1 MSNISFQITIDG
13 TDYTS
18 HVPFPIKWED
28 LLDERLDEARLTLKA
43 VSEKFFSPLTPVTIV
58 VSDSFNNEI
67 TKDYVVATSYANE
80 SPAGSGLYNVELS
93 LIESTKVLERFL
105 IDTLTFTNDLGR
117 LYTNGAKIIIA
128 TRSEVN
134 NPMITVVPTLYKS
147 PIEKNKNFTFW
158 APNTVLKGPTGMT
171 TTLQVTDMDGNQLG
185 FVTGDDDLTLLITD
199 EMFEASYMGIYV
211 NAGNPPLPSSLTVTY
226 KFLAVTNTEP
236 LPVWNIATVIERLL
250 NLAEP
255 LRLGDTPRFTLDS
268 SQQAQL
274 EAIQAP
280 EFAFTANTLKEAL
293 DQIGGFIHAIPR
305 LINGNVIHFDFLGGI
320 EKAQGGYLPNY
331 RYCSETYSVNIENY
345 CTKIDSRVDNLV
357 NVLNPEQ
364 GVITDPLA
372 SADGIYVGRSV
383 RTETVYARI
392 SETEMVIPTFFPIQE
407 IKSVVA
413 GYLPGADYTG
423 GDLTPYVFE
432 EADYIRLSTTSGD
445 YPNSRAYAIYYTQ
458 GEKNIK
464 GLGFKIEN
472 PINSAVFEN
481 YSIVNILQNTSGYSG
496 YTVPD
501 TEYPLLYF
509 IVSYIPIYS
518 ARVEQN
524 KSDISQYSYPSAL
537 SYNQSANLIE
547 TRYYGENLKGV
558 IARMGN
564 VERMRT
570 FVGQR
575 FARIPQVGQLFD
587 DDYYISSVALEFTPF
602 DYKCTLGL
610 SKDFNRLSQY
620 IGINSMK
627 RFYEVSEKQ
636 AYRRD
641 FHYTDYMVISDD
653 SIYPDNTTLIGTG
666 TALSMFMDVF
676 NRTST
681 TDNTVTFAQATGS
694 DSLPAVTLPV
704 IRSAFGNAM
713 VFTFQ
718 YEDNYGAGTKSV
730 LSTKLPE
737 SDDQVIGYYMENVA
751 YSDVYGRLENLYVE
765 FGTQITTAPSSSDYE
780 NIALNFPQYQPI
792 TTTGGGILSTGT
804 KPFVILKDSREALS
818 INYQIEFV
826 STSSQFVIGSA
837 LARNNPLV
845 SGLQQSRSANLYVLP
860 TRIPKFADVLDLTGA
875 TLIKSY
881 AGSTDVYKSNGKI
894 QFNIVSSNV
903 SGQAWAFV
911 DATTNELLFGKNVEV
926 QAGLSFT
933 LPTITPVHNIFDINN

>member
-28 LLDERLDEARLTLKA
+28 LLDERLDEARITLKA
-43 VSEKFFSPLTPVTIV
+43 VSENVFSPLTPVVLT
-58 VSDSFNNEI
+58 VSDSFNNQI

-93 LIESTKVLERFL
+93 IIEPTKVLERFL
-105 IDTLTFTNDLGR
+105 IDTVTFTNDLGR
-117 LYTNGAKIIIA
+117 IYTNNPYPVTPILASSAVVPRQPDDISTYVTPLQKGETFVFVSA
-128 TRSEVN
+128 SEVFYTETHTGVYSPTISGTVTLSLN
-134 NPMITVVPTLYKS
+134 GSQIDSTTDMNQSFTVVLETGTYQILY
-147 PIEKNKNFTFW
+147 N
-158 APNTVLKGPTGMT
+158 
-171 TTLQVTDMDGNQLG
+171 LG
-185 FVTGDDDLTLLITD
+185 FDYSTAETTIQSSAQYT
-199 EMFEASYMGIYV
+199 FASV
-211 NAGNPPLPSSLTVTY
+211 S
-226 KFLAVTNTEP
+226 NTEP
-236 LPVWNIATVIERLL
+236 LPLWNIATVIDRLL
-250 NLAEP
+250 TIAEP
-255 LRLGDTPRFTLDS
+255 LRLGDTPRFVLDS
-268 SQQAQL
+268 TQRAQL

-280 EFAFTANTLKEAL
+280 EFAFTSNTLKEAL

-320 EKAQGGYLPNY
+320 EVAQGVKDYP
-331 RYCSETYSVNIENY
+331 YCTETFSLNVENY

-372 SADGIYVGRSV
+372 SANGIYVGRSV

-413 GYLPGADYTG
+413 GYLPGVDYTG

-432 EADYIRLSTTSGD
+432 EADYIRLSTTSNN
-445 YPNSRAYAIYYTQ
+445 YPDSRAYAIYYTQ

-472 PINSAVFEN
+472 PISSIFEN
-481 YSIVNILQNTSGYSG
+481 YSIVNILQNTSGNSG
-496 YTVPD
+496 YTVPA

-518 ARVEQN
+518 ARVEQT
-524 KSDISQYSYPSAL
+524 KSDISPYSYPSAL
-537 SYNQSANLIE
+537 AYNQSANLIE
-547 TRYYGENLKGV
+547 TRYYGENMKGV

-575 FARIPQVGQLFD
+575 LSSIPKVGQLFD
-587 DDYYISSVALEFTPF
+587 DDYYISSVAVEVDPF

-641 FHYTDYMVISDD
+641 FHYTDYMVISDEEQT
-653 SIYPDNTTLIGTG
+653 PDNTLISTN
-666 TALSMFMDVF
+666 ALWRFSDEFV
-676 NRTST
+676 RTSS

-730 LSTKLPE
+730 LST
-737 SDDQVIGYYMENVA
+737 SSSASVSGYYMENVS

-765 FGTQITTAPSSSDYE
+765 FGTQDSIVRLPSQYQD
-780 NIALNFPQYQPI
+780 IALNFPQYEPI
-792 TTTGGGILSTGT
+792 TTTGAGILTTGQN
-804 KPFVILKDSREALS
+804 PFVILKDSKEALA

-826 STSSQFVIGSA
+826 STSSKYVIGSA
-837 LARNNPLV
+837 IARNHPLI
-845 SGLQQSRSANLYVLP
+845 SGPQTSRYAALYILQ
-860 TRIPKFADVLDLTGA
+860 TWIPKFADVLDLTGA
-875 TLIKSY
+875 TLVKSY
-881 AGSTDVYKSNGKI
+881 AGSGDVYQSAGQIK
-894 QFNIVSSNV
+894 FNPVTASA

-911 DATTNELLFGKNVEV
+911 DNTTGELLFGKNEAV
-926 QAGLSFT
+926 QQGQTIT
-933 LPTITPVHNIFDINN
+933 LPTMTPKHKIFD